1 MEDAAT
7 IRRASAHD
15 AAAFRQIENSAGMLF
30 NAIPHLAW
38 LTGIDD
44 LPVDLYREIVAY
56 GWSWCAV
63 DPAGRCIGFVCCT
76 PEGSDFHVWEL
87 AVQRERQGRG
97 IGRTLMETSIA
108 AARQGGFRVVTLT
121 TFRDVPWNAP
131 FYRRLGFQILEPDK
145 VSQRLHGV
153 VAEESLRGLP
163 AEYRCV
169 MRLNLE
175 PAPD

>member
-1 MEDAAT
+1 
-7 IRRASAHD
+7 
-15 AAAFRQIENSAGMLF
+15 
-30 NAIPHLAW
+30 
-38 LTGIDD
+38 
-44 LPVDLYREIVAY
+44 
-56 GWSWCAV
+56 
-63 DPAGRCIGFVCCT
+63 
-76 PEGSDFHVWEL
+76 VWEL

-145 VSQRLHGV
+145 MSQRLPGV
-153 VAEESLRGLP
+153 VTEESLRGLP
-163 AEYRCV
+163 VEYRCV